1 MRGRKSWGE
10 ISEGLW
16 KGVHLYLRSKLSA
29 SEMSLEGKE
38 TNAVALI
45 KKNGPDQ
52 WAPSDCSACNFGRV
66 QKNDALIIIQLHG
79 NQIDTLHPYPTPHSL
94 PLLPKHRQYE
104 PAGNMFPWSCA
115 PFGHENVKIECIT
128 VLKSR
133 SILLKRAVYLQN
145 QSHGEVKQTR
155 CFYGEKTEL
164 YGPQIST
171 CLF

>member
-66 QKNDALIIIQLHG
+66 QKNDAIIIIQLHG
-79 NQIDTLHPYPTPHSL
+79 NQVDSYIHIPPPTACRFSPSTANTSQRATCFRDPVPRLVMKMWRLNVSLFWSQEDLHFWKGPSI
-94 PLLPKHRQYE
+94 
-104 PAGNMFPWSCA
+104 S
-115 PFGHENVKIECIT
+115 KI
-128 VLKSR
+128 SR
-133 SILLKRAVYLQN
+133 R
-145 QSHGEVKQTR
+145 
-155 CFYGEKTEL
+155 EK
-164 YGPQIST
+164 
-171 CLF
+171 